1 MSNELGAVEKVEKKE
16 KVPPSEQQVV
26 DYLRKH
32 TDFFLTHQDLLAD
45 IRLPHESGKAVSL
58 LERQVSLLR
67 ERLYEATNK
76 LDHLLENAR
85 NNDQLFE
92 TLRDLVLA
100 LLTADSAKL
109 IIDVTREKLSAQEN
123 IDRTEII
130 LLNSEGEDGD
140 GVRRDGDLRQKFAD
154 VFRLNRTHCGMLNPS
169 QLEYLFGQQSQQVKS
184 TALCPIKNGEEVLGL
199 LAIGNQ
205 RDNYFNINLDTLF
218 VDFIG
223 NVVGAVL
230 GRHCR
235 TS

>member
-1 MSNELGAVEKVEKKE
+1 MNNELGAVGMAAAKETTLPTEQEVVE
-16 KVPPSEQQVV
+16 
-26 DYLRKH
+26 YLGRH
-32 TDFFLTHQDLLAD
+32 PDFFFMHRDLLAN

-67 ERLYEATNK
+67 ERYYEATNK

-92 TLRDLVLA
+92 TIRDLVLA
-100 LLTADSAKL
+100 LLAADSPVRV
-109 IIDVTREKLSAQEN
+109 IDLARTKLSAQEN

-130 LLNSEGEDGD
+130 LLEPGGTEAGAI
-140 GVRRDGDLRQKFAD
+140 RHDGDLRQKFAD

-169 QLEYLFGQQSQQVKS
+169 QLEYLFGQQCEQVKS
-184 TALCPIKNGEEVLGL
+184 TALCPIKNADEVLGL

-230 GRHCR
+230 GRLGR
-235 TS
+235 KS